1 MKKFRSNFDYL
12 PYIQL
17 LTTLI
22 SILTLLFYFDYQLL
36 IGSCV
41 MYFMIQGVGI
51 SIGYHRYLSHKSF
64 ELKHKWMEW
73 PILWLGCLSGTGS
86 PLGWE
91 ALHKSHHRH
100 TDKHGDPHSPKVHGI
115 KVLLMHYKTK
125 LNKFDIKN
133 TLVDKN
139 HKFVHNYYYLLLIM
153 WLAFSF
159 AQDINLA
166 LYMVIIPM
174 CMSIWVTVFTNYINH
189 SWGYR
194 NYNTKDN
201 SKNNPCT
208 AFLNFGEG
216 WHNNHHARPS
226 NYYFGTKWYE
236 FDIAGNLIRLIKL

>member
-1 MKKFRSNFDYL
+1 MLFRS
-12 PYIQL
+12 
-17 LTTLI
+17 
-22 SILTLLFYFDYQLL
+22 
-36 IGSCV
+36 
-41 MYFMIQGVGI
+41 
-51 SIGYHRYLSHKSF
+51 
-64 ELKHKWMEW
+64 
-73 PILWLGCLSGTGS
+73 
-86 PLGWE
+86 
-91 ALHKSHHRH
+91 
-100 TDKHGDPHSPKVHGI
+100 
-115 KVLLMHYKTK
+115 
-125 LNKFDIKN
+125 
-133 TLVDKN
+133 
-139 HKFVHNYYYLLLIM
+139 
-153 WLAFSF
+153 LAFSF

-236 FDIAGNLIRLIKL
+236 LDIAGNLIRLIKL